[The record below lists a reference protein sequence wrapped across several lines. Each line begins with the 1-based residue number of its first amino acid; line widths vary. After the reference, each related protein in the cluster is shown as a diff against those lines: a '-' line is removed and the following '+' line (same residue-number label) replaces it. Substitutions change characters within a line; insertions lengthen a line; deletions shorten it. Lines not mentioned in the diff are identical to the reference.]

1 MEPTK
6 YSALSITSL
15 VIPPSEDGNY
25 SFEHAAFITPHEAI
39 RRELMN
45 AANALESFDCNR
57 NPWMA
62 GLLKEW
68 VEDFFVPLVN
78 AHHCLEDSV
87 FFPIYYQ
94 LGVTLP
100 ERIAEDHI
108 SLINR
113 LNHWK
118 SLVTQLANEVS
129 SKADS
134 KDAERAVREH
144 FSILRREIE
153 GNFSEEEKFWPSILV
168 KDGQVSLLFGIV
180 GQIFN
185 VLFGFIVEKLG
196 QSGTFD
202 GTTYSS
208 TR

>member
-6 YSALSITSL
+6 YSALSLTSL
-15 VIPPSEDGNY
+15 VIPASDDGSY
-25 SFEHAAFITPHEAI
+25 SFEHAAFLVPHEAI
-39 RRELMN
+39 RRELMK
-45 AANALESFDCNR
+45 AANALESFDCSG

-78 AHHCLEDSV
+78 AHHCLEDSI
-87 FFPIYYQ
+87 FFPLYYQ
-94 LGVTLP
+94 LGVALP

-118 SLVTQLANEVS
+118 SLVTKLDNEVS

-134 KDAERAVREH
+134 NQIKDTERAVREH
-144 FSILRREIE
+144 FSTMRREIE
-153 GNFSEEEKFWPSILV
+153 GNFTEEEKFWPSILV
-168 KDGQVSLLFGIV
+168 KDGQVS
-180 GQIFN
+180 
-185 VLFGFIVEKLG
+185 K
-196 QSGTFD
+196 
-202 GTTYSS
+202 
-208 TR
+208 